1 MNSTGKLRI
10 MVIAAVDP
18 GTRRT
23 GYCLL
28 AAKGSRLEAVEIG
41 TVTTRGKT
49 RSARLREVHD
59 RLQRIFERHRPTD
72 VVVER
77 AYVGRNPQSAIV
89 LGEARGMALLCAER
103 IGARVFE
110 YTAPEAK
117 RAVTFNGQSS
127 KAGVQRSIQLL
138 LGLKGPPPPDAADA
152 AALAILHTARIR

>member
-1 MNSTGKLRI
+1 

-28 AAKGSRLEAVEIG
+28 APKGRGFEAIELG
-41 TVTTRGKT
+41 AVTTRGRT
-49 RSARLREVHD
+49 RPARLREIHD
-59 RLQRIFERHRPTD
+59 RLEELFGRHRPTE

-103 IGARVFE
+103 VGARVFE

-117 RAVTFNGQSS
+117 RAVTFSGASS
-127 KAGVQRSIQLL
+127 KAGVQRSIQLI
-138 LGLKGPPPPDAADA
+138 LGLDAPLLPDAADA
-152 AALAILHTARIR
+152 AALALLHATRTR